1 MSKTDMLRLD
11 EYLGHI
17 VQAIDRVHRYVD
29 NMVALTFLQD
39 EKTQDAVIR
48 NLEVI
53 GEASNNIK
61 KFHPDFVSQHPEVPL
76 NFAYEM
82 RNALAHGYFKIDFEV
97 VWKTIHTELPDQ
109 YVASLTYIAKED
121 PLTAEMVHKG
131 WISH

>member
-1 MSKTDMLRLD
+1 MSKSDILRLP

-17 VQAIDRVHRYVD
+17 VEAIDRVHRYVED
-29 NMVALTFLQD
+29 MVELTFLQD

-48 NLEVI
+48 NFEVI

-61 KFHPDFVSQHPEVPL
+61 KFHPEFINQHPEVPL

-97 VWKTIHTELPDQ
+97 VWKTIHTDLPELRTQ
-109 YVASLTYIAKED
+109 VAALIAK
-121 PLTAEMVHKG
+121 
-131 WISH
+131 

>member
-1 MSKTDMLRLD
+1 MSKTDILRLP

-17 VQAIDRVHRYVD
+17 VQAIDRVHRYVAD
-29 NMVALTFLQD
+29 MHETGFLQD

-48 NLEVI
+48 NFEVI

-61 KFHPDFVSQHPEVPL
+61 KHHLDFASQHPEVPL

-97 VWKTIHTELPDQ
+97 VWTTIHADLPGLRAQ
-109 YVASLTYIAKED
+109 VAALIT
-121 PLTAEMVHKG
+121 P
-131 WISH
+131 

>member
-1 MSKTDMLRLD
+1 MSKTDILRLP

-17 VQAIDRVHRYVD
+17 VQAIDRVHRYVAD
-29 NMVALTFLQD
+29 MHETGFLQD

-48 NLEVI
+48 NFEVI

-61 KFHPDFVSQHPEVPL
+61 KYHPDFASQHPEVPL

-97 VWKTIHTELPDQ
+97 VWTTIHADLPGLRAQ
-109 YVASLTYIAKED
+109 VAALMT
-121 PLTAEMVHKG
+121 P
-131 WISH
+131 